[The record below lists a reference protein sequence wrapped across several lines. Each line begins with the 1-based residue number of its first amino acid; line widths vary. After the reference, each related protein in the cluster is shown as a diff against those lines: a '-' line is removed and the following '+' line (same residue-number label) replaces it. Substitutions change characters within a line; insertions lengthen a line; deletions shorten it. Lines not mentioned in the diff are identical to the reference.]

1 MGFGAPA
8 AYQSTYQSASLA
20 NPVDTVDTSQAV
32 VDDAFC
38 GLDGFI
44 GTILCVRS

>member
-8 AYQSTYQSASLA
+8 AYQSTYQSTSLA
-20 NPVDTVDTSQAV
+20 NPVDTSQAV